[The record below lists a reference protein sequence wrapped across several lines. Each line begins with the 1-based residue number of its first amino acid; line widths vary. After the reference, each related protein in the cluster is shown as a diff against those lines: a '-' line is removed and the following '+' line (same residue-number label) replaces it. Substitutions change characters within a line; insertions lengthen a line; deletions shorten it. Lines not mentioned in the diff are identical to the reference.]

1 MMPVCVGPREK
12 LVLVADAPLVVVT
25 AKVEFIATQT
35 LVVSLAL
42 RPA

>member
-1 MMPVCVGPREK
+1 MMAVCVGPRVK
-12 LVLVADAPLVVVT
+12 LVLVTDALLVVVT

-35 LVVSLAL
+35 LFVSLAL